1 MAASRIGDGSQGR
14 CARRR
19 CAGVSRSA
27 GMKMTG
33 HLTETVYR
41 RYAIVSE
48 SDLQEAAIKLA
59 TLHATEGSTAAKPK
73 VVELR

>member
-1 MAASRIGDGSQGR
+1 
-14 CARRR
+14 
-19 CAGVSRSA
+19 
-27 GMKMTG
+27 MKMTG